1 METCFNY
8 TGETAFFSSDERK
21 WINKIRKLKEQRP
34 DEVTILAEPETNDGC
49 IYAKVPAH
57 YLKLQPKMI
66 ISDERKEELAE
77 RIKKARTDKQDLSRT
92 PKIFGEF

>member
-1 METCFNY
+1 METSITY
-8 TGETAFFSSDERK
+8 SSDTAFFSSDEKK

-57 YLKLQPKMI
+57 YLKLQPKVI
-66 ISDERKEELAE
+66 LSDEEKEIRADRIRKF
-77 RIKKARTDKQDLSRT
+77 RSDMQDLSRT
-92 PKIFGEF
+92 P

>member
-1 METCFNY
+1 METSITY
-8 TGETAFFSSDERK
+8 SSDTAFFSSDERK

-57 YLKLQPKMI
+57 YLKLQPKVI
-66 ISDERKEELAE
+66 LSDEEKEIRADRIRKF
-77 RIKKARTDKQDLSRT
+77 RSDMQDLSRT
-92 PKIFGEF
+92 P